1 MTREIRRK
9 TPEELLLECQAEE
22 AAAKK
27 GHLKIFLGYASGVGK
42 SFRMLDEARRRRERG
57 QDVVVGAIQPRVP
70 PEVEALL
77 KNLEVIPLKRVGNGT
92 AIDLETLIRRHPVV
106 CFIDGLAYNNPPG
119 LRNPTRWQ
127 DVQDLLNAGIKVI
140 ASINV
145 QYVAELQ
152 KDVQAITG
160 KQVTET
166 VPVSFIES
174 ADEIEI
180 VDAPPEEPMERS
192 AEEQAKAQERERRL
206 SRLRE
211 LALVLAADVVDHQLN
226 EYLECH
232 GLKQQ
237 FGANERILVCITPRA
252 NMQEMMEM
260 AQIMTQRFHGELIVA
275 YVNQPNISSDDQ
287 AALDARLAIASAAG
301 AHIEI
306 LEGDDPADALLEF
319 ARSRGITQLFVGH
332 SQRTGLSR
340 LLGSPIGKLIRDS
353 RGMDVRIFPNKGPN
367 NRWPSNSA
375 GNSRSSWAMRPV
387 SGRLT
392 RCSKRP
398 TS

>member
-1 MTREIRRK
+1 MTSEIRRK

-57 QDVVVGAIQPRVP
+57 QDVVVGAIQPQVP
-70 PEVEALL
+70 PDIEALL
-77 KNLEVIPLKRVGNGT
+77 KNLEVIPLKKIDNGA
-92 AIDLETLIRRHPVV
+92 AIDLDALIRRHPVV

-119 LRNPTRWQ
+119 LRNSTRWQ

-152 KDVQAITG
+152 KEIQAITG
-160 KQVTET
+160 KQVMET

-192 AEEQAKAQERERRL
+192 AEEQAKAQEREQRL

-232 GLKQQ
+232 GPKQQ

-260 AQIMTQRFHGELIVA
+260 AQIMTQRFHGELTVA

-287 AALDARLAIASAAG
+287 AALDAKLAIANAAG
-301 AHIEI
+301 AHVEI
-306 LEGDDPADALLEF
+306 LEGDDPAAALLEF

-340 LLGSPIGKLIRDS
+340 LWGSPIGKLIRDS
-353 RGMDVRIFPNKGPN
+353 HGMDVRVFPQ
-367 NRWPSNSA
+367 
-375 GNSRSSWAMRPV
+375 
-387 SGRLT
+387 
-392 RCSKRP
+392 
-398 TS
+398 

>member
-1 MTREIRRK
+1 VTREIRRK
-9 TPEELLLECQAEE
+9 TPEELLRECQAEE

-57 QDVVVGAIQPRVP
+57 QDVVVGAIQPQVP
-70 PEVEALL
+70 PEVGALL
-77 KNLEVIPLKRVGNGT
+77 QKLEVIPLKRIGDGT
-92 AIDLETLIRRHPVV
+92 AIDVETLIRRHPVV
-106 CFIDGLAYNNPPG
+106 CFIDGLAYNNPSG

-140 ASINV
+140 ASVNV
-145 QYVAELQ
+145 QYIAEVQ

-180 VDAPPEEPMERS
+180 VDTTPEEPTERS
-192 AEEQAKAQERERRL
+192 AEEQEKAKEREQRL

-211 LALVLAADVVDHQLN
+211 LTLVLAADVVDHQLN
-226 EYLECH
+226 KYLECH

-237 FGANERILVCITPRA
+237 FVANERILVCITPRA

-260 AQIMTQRFHGELIVA
+260 AQIIAQRFHGELTVA

-306 LEGDDPADALLEF
+306 LEGDDPADALLAF

-340 LLGSPIGKLIRDS
+340 VFGSPIGKLITDS
-353 RGMDVRIFPNKGPN
+353 HGMDVRVFPQ
-367 NRWPSNSA
+367 
-375 GNSRSSWAMRPV
+375 
-387 SGRLT
+387 
-392 RCSKRP
+392 
-398 TS
+398 

>member
-1 MTREIRRK
+1 MTSEIRRK
-9 TPEELLLECQAEE
+9 TPEELLRECQAEE
-22 AAAKK
+22 VAAKK

-42 SFRMLDEARRRRERG
+42 SFRMLDEARRRRARG

-70 PEVEALL
+70 PEIEALL
-77 KNLEVIPLKRVGNGT
+77 PNLEVISLKRVDNGA
-92 AIDLETLIRRHPVV
+92 AIDVETLIRRHPVV

-140 ASINV
+140 ASINI

-152 KDVQAITG
+152 KDVEAITG
-160 KQVTET
+160 KHVTET
-166 VPVSFIES
+166 VPVSFIKS

-180 VDAPPEEPMERS
+180 VDAPPEEPTERP
-192 AEEQAKAQERERRL
+192 AEEQTEAQDREQRL

-211 LALVLAADVVDHQLN
+211 LALVLAADVVDHQLS

-252 NMQEMMEM
+252 NIQEMMDM
-260 AQIMTQRFHGELIVA
+260 GQIIAQRFHGELTVA
-275 YVNQPNISSDDQ
+275 YVNQPNISPVDQ

-301 AHIEI
+301 VHIEI

-340 LLGSPIGKLIRDS
+340 LVGSPIGKLIRDS
-353 RGMDVRIFPNKGPN
+353 RGMDVRVFPQ
-367 NRWPSNSA
+367 
-375 GNSRSSWAMRPV
+375 
-387 SGRLT
+387 
-392 RCSKRP
+392 
-398 TS
+398 